1 MLTDNKILILLAFCM
16 TLAAVCGCSEKQELK
31 SVVDI
36 SSALECYQIDPLVKV
51 FQEDRDFSDNPLTI
65 EVARGETA
73 SFQFLLVPDNTAV
86 YGCGISAGPLMCGST
101 SVPAS
106 LEAFIDYI
114 RAGFHAA
121 PSSQDAM
128 FPASDMYPDCLK
140 DGVTKNIVSGY
151 RQPVYVTYDIPET
164 AEPGE
169 YSGTV
174 TFSGRMDGKDFT
186 IEKEIR
192 AKVYDVTVPEQTFLA
207 INQHD
212 HRGLSYMA
220 NGERVDLFS
229 ERYWDL
235 MKVLLNSMRDHRLNV
250 YWMTYLPDYIK
261 MALNDGV
268 WSFDF
273 TDFDRTV
280 EMFIKE
286 GGLKRIA
293 GGHLAWRPT
302 GEWLEAFEIGMPN
315 GGTMPLDSP
324 EAQNW
329 LDQFIP
335 ALYDHLREKGW
346 TDIYLQHI
354 ADEPVD
360 GLPAQ
365 SYIRIAEYVKN
376 LAPEMKIL
384 DAVQSSSLA
393 DVVDVWIPELDY
405 FDQDYVFYMDRKNL
419 GDEVWFYTCCNPK
432 GNYANRF
439 LELPLVQ
446 TRLLHWI
453 SFKYKATGYLHWS
466 FNRNWDKAVENIAT
480 EGTLPGGDL
489 FISYPGYG
497 KVYSSMRLEAMRD
510 GIADYELLRLLE
522 EKDPAAAAEIVD
534 AVVMDFDSYN
544 SDIENFRQVRTR
556 LLTELEKY

>member
-1 MLTDNKILILLAFCM
+1 
-16 TLAAVCGCSEKQELK
+16 
-31 SVVDI
+31 
-36 SSALECYQIDPLVKV
+36 
-51 FQEDRDFSDNPLTI
+51 
-65 EVARGETA
+65 
-73 SFQFLLVPDNTAV
+73 
-86 YGCGISAGPLMCGST
+86 MCGST

-250 YWMTYLPDYIK
+250 YWMTYLPDYIR

-365 SYIRIAEYVKN
+365 SYIRIAESVMRCSPAALPMLSMYGFPN
-376 LAPEMKIL
+376 WTISTRIMSSIWTGRISETRCGSIP
-384 DAVQSSSLA
+384 AVIPRAIMQTVSWSFRSSRPVSFIGS
-393 DVVDVWIPELDY
+393 VSS
-405 FDQDYVFYMDRKNL
+405 
-419 GDEVWFYTCCNPK
+419 
-432 GNYANRF
+432 
-439 LELPLVQ
+439 
-446 TRLLHWI
+446 TRLPAICTGVSTGIGTRPWRI
-453 SFKYKATGYLHWS
+453 SL
-466 FNRNWDKAVENIAT
+466 
-480 EGTLPGGDL
+480 L
-489 FISYPGYG
+489 
-497 KVYSSMRLEAMRD
+497 KVLC
-510 GIADYELLRLLE
+510 LE
-522 EKDPAAAAEIVD
+522 ETCSFPIRGTGRYTVP
-534 AVVMDFDSYN
+534 
-544 SDIENFRQVRTR
+544 
-556 LLTELEKY
+556 